1 MAIIFTFIMIAKM
14 KTIGM
19 IGGISWV
26 STVDYYRII
35 NEQINERLKGLNAA
49 RIILYSVNYG
59 DIKELTDQDRWDD
72 IAEMISDAAR
82 KVEAAGADCLVLGAN
97 TMHRIAPLVQQ
108 AVKIPLIHIAEAT
121 AQSIKRQGLSKVAL
135 LGTKF
140 TMELDFFKDKLAEL
154 GITTIIPEVDSREYI
169 HKAIYNEMGKGL
181 FLEKTRGHFL
191 ETMEHL
197 KLAGAQGIILGC
209 TEIPMLIKQEDFNLP
224 LFDTTLLHASAAVN
238 FALS

>member
-1 MAIIFTFIMIAKM
+1 MAIIFTGIMIAKM

-35 NEQINERLKGLNAA
+35 NEQMNETLKGLNAG

-72 IAEMISDAAR
+72 IAALVIDAAK
-82 KVEAAGADCLVLGAN
+82 KVEAAGAHCLILGAN

-108 AVKIPLIHIAEAT
+108 SIGIPLIHIAEAT
-121 AQSIKRQGLSKVAL
+121 AQSVKTFGLHRIAL

-154 GITTIIPEVDSREYI
+154 GIETIIPEPAARDYI
-169 HKAIYNEMGKGL
+169 HTAIYNEMGKGI
-181 FLEKTRGHFL
+181 FLPSTRQYFL
-191 ETMEHL
+191 ETMNQL
-197 KLAGAQGIILGC
+197 KSAGAQGIILGC
-209 TEIPMLIKQEDFNLP
+209 TEIPMLIKQEDFDLP
-224 LFDTTLLHASAAVN
+224 LFDTTLLHASAAVD

>member
-1 MAIIFTFIMIAKM
+1 MIAKM

-35 NEQINERLKGLNAA
+35 NEQINERLKGLNAG
-49 RIILYSVNYG
+49 RIILFSVNYG
-59 DIKELTDQDRWDD
+59 DIKELTDQDKWDE
-72 IAEMISDAAR
+72 IAALVIDAAKR
-82 KVEAAGADCLVLGAN
+82 VEAAGADCLILGAN

-108 AVKIPLIHIAEAT
+108 SIGIPLIHIAEAT
-121 AQSIKRQGLSKVAL
+121 AQSVKAKGLNKIAL

-140 TMELDFFKDKLAEL
+140 TMELDFFKGKLAEL
-154 GITTIIPEVDSREYI
+154 GIETIIPEPGARDYI
-169 HKAIYNEMGKGL
+169 HTAIYNEMGKGL
-181 FLEKTRGHFL
+181 FLPATRNYFL
-191 ETMEHL
+191 ETMNLL
-197 KLAGAQGIILGC
+197 KGAGAQGIILGC
-209 TEIPMLIKQEDFNLP
+209 TEIPMLIKQEDFDLP